1 MNRFFTIPFDTLGC
15 AIFAQSSKIFPAVRI
30 SFSIIVYCCMSV
42 TKSSLSE
49 FCGSQVHF
57 SFAFLE
63 SLQCDTV
70 TLHIKE
76 VLVGTFWKQMKAEF
90 GQVHC
95 PASSN
100 FQAQFSTLCQTLPKM
115 FMGSNIVVLYSA
127 QYSVGCRTGKDR
139 DSEIWTCKKMQAR
152 QHCFDSKRNVT
163 SRATFPL
170 LSVHCDATPTN
181 NHSSAATT

>member
-1 MNRFFTIPFDTLGC
+1 MIALNDTKTV
-15 AIFAQSSKIFPAVRI
+15 KI
-30 SFSIIVYCCMSV
+30 CEGNGKNLWLSV
-42 TKSSLSE
+42 
-49 FCGSQVHF
+49 
-57 SFAFLE
+57 
-63 SLQCDTV
+63 
-70 TLHIKE
+70 HIKE

-152 QHCFDSKRNVT
+152 QHCFVSKRNVT
-163 SRATFPL
+163 KQSRATFPL
-170 LSVHCDATPTN
+170 LSVHKELHVSLQQVWATNLRPQN
-181 NHSSAATT
+181 IKWLKK